1 MNFLKVYIFSLINLF
16 SLACCLVAAETL
28 LVPSGSEWRYF
39 DEGKDLGAKW
49 QQPEFDDSGWKSGL
63 APIGYGD
70 KDLGTSIGFGKD
82 QKKKFI
88 TTYFRLVFSVENPV
102 AFNSLKMDLM
112 RDDGA
117 VVYLNG
123 TEILRDNMPSGAIRF
138 KTLAADKVGGS
149 QETTFMEHKIFGT
162 SLLQGRNVLAVEVH
176 QENGRSS
183 DIRMDLKLSGSDAK
197 AGSAILTR
205 GPYLQV
211 GTPTSMTIRWRTQ
224 IPAPSVVKYGCT
236 LDSLDNSVEGKGHT
250 KEHEVRLTGLK
261 PHTKYFYSISDGAE
275 ILAGGDIGH
284 FFLTSPK
291 VGADSPVHAWIIG
304 DSGTANQNALAV
316 YNAYL
321 KEKGDR
327 YTDLWLMLG
336 DNAYGSGKDKEYQ
349 RAVFDLY
356 KELLPQTPLWTTRG
370 NHERSAEVYYGIFT
384 MATKAEAGGIA
395 SGSEAYY
402 SFDYGNIHFICLDSY
417 DTDRAVGG
425 DMHKW
430 LQADLEATKQP
441 FIVAFWHH
449 PPYTKGSHDS
459 DNIKDSDGRMS
470 QMREN
475 FLPLLEKG
483 GVDLV
488 LSGHSHCYERSYLLN
503 GHYGKS
509 DSLTSSMILD
519 KGDGKPK
526 DGDGAYTKVTL
537 SKGSNEGAVYIV
549 AGNGGKVSGGRL
561 NHPAMF
567 FSLSELGSV
576 IIDAEGNRMDVR
588 LLDHR
593 GQIRDNFSIEKGA
606 SR

>member
-1 MNFLKVYIFSLINLF
+1 MNFLKVYIFSLFNLF
-16 SLACCLVAAETL
+16 LFAYCLVAKENL

-39 DEGKDLGAKW
+39 DEGHDLGAKW
-49 QQPEFDDSGWKSGL
+49 QQPGFDDSQWKSGV

-70 KDLGTSIGFGKD
+70 KGLGTSIGFGKN
-82 QKKKFI
+82 QKKKYI
-88 TTYFRLVFSVENPV
+88 TTYFRLSFSVENPEV
-102 AFNSLKMDLM
+102 FNSLKVNLM

-123 TEILRDNMPSGAIRF
+123 SEIIRDNMPSGKIGF
-138 KTLAADKVGGS
+138 KTPASDKVGGS
-149 QETTFMEHKIFGT
+149 SETTFVEHKIFGT
-162 SLLQGRNVLAVEVH
+162 SLLPGRNVLAVEVH

-183 DIRMDLKLSGSDAK
+183 DIRLDLKLMGSDANVDNT
-197 AGSAILTR
+197 ILTR

-224 IPAPSVVKYGCT
+224 IPVPSVVKYGCT
-236 LDSLDNSVEGKGHT
+236 LDSLDNSVEGKGNT
-250 KEHEVRLTGLK
+250 REHEVRLTGLK

-284 FFLTSPK
+284 FFFTSPK
-291 VGADSPVHAWIIG
+291 AGLDSPVHAWIIG
-304 DSGTANQNALAV
+304 DSGTANQNARAV

-356 KELLPQTPLWTTRG
+356 KKLLPQTPLWTTRG

-417 DTDRAVGG
+417 DTDRTVGG

-459 DNIKDSDGRMS
+459 DNLKDSEGRMS

-509 DSLTSSMILD
+509 DSLKASMILD
-519 KGDGKPK
+519 KGDGKPQG
-526 DGDGAYTKVTL
+526 GDGAYKKV
-537 SKGSNEGAVYIV
+537 SSPKGANEGAVYIV
-549 AGNGGKVSGGRL
+549 AGNGGKVSGGKL

-576 IIDAEGNRMDVR
+576 IIDTDGNRMDVR

-593 GQIRDNFSIEKGA
+593 GQIRDNFSIEKGV